1 MNIRQALYH
10 PFPEAPAPGQAIAVA
25 PGVLWLRLPLPIVL
39 NHVNVYALEDGDGWT
54 IIDTGSDTPETRAAW
69 EQAMAG
75 PLAGRPVRRVI
86 VTHHHPDHVGLAG
99 WFMARGAELW
109 MTQVAWLTARMLMLD
124 AQTVPAAETVTFW
137 RHAGMPEPLIAARM
151 AERPFNMSDATHPLP
166 LGFHRISAGDVLR
179 IGGRDWTVHTG
190 GGHAPDQATLWSD
203 DGLVLAADQ
212 VLPGITPNV
221 GVYATEPEAD
231 PLADWLAACL
241 RMEAMATPRQVVL
254 PGHQLPFTGLP
265 ERLAQL
271 QANHHDAL
279 DKLMIALAEEPRTAC
294 ACFPLLFRRQIG
306 PALYGMALVEAM
318 AHVNHLW
325 HLGRITRETSPEGAW
340 LWRAAA

>member
-1 MNIRQALYH
+1 MNIRQTLHH
-10 PFPEAPAPGQAIAVA
+10 PFAEAPTPGQAVEVA

-54 IIDTGSDTPETRAAW
+54 IVDTGSDTPDCRAVW

-75 PLAGRPVRRVI
+75 PLGGRPVRRVI

-109 MTQVAWLTARMLMLD
+109 MTRVAWLTARMLMLD
-124 AQTVPAAETVTFW
+124 PQQVPAAETVAFW
-137 RHAGMPEPLIAARM
+137 RAAGMPGPLIAARM
-151 AERPFNMSDATHPLP
+151 GEKPFNMSDASHPLP
-166 LGFHRISAGDVLR
+166 LGFSRMSQGQVIC
-179 IGGRDWTVHTG
+179 IGGRDWTVHVG

-231 PLADWLAACL
+231 PLADWLETCT
-241 RMEAMATPRQVVL
+241 RMERMATPDQLVL

-265 ERLAQL
+265 QRLAQL
-271 QANHHDAL
+271 QLNHHDAL
-279 DKLMIALAEEPRTAC
+279 DKLLVALAEAPRTAC
-294 ACFPLLFRRQIG
+294 GCFPLLFRREIG
-306 PALYGMALVEAM
+306 PALYGMALVEAV

-325 HLGRITRETSPEGAW
+325 HQGRVIRETGPDGVW
-340 LWRAAA
+340 LWRAA